1 MHDAF
6 AIGADQHVAILLPT
20 DRRGKCRH
28 IIGGLLHDA
37 VENMIHLAQC
47 SCIRHKI
54 DTYSLV
60 LEVERDDWIGKLLR
74 IGVDCIVLTATRN
87 VLAIVRGKSNEILF
101 IQVSAPNREHT

>member
-1 MHDAF
+1 MPLLLAPISMLLF
-6 AIGADQHVAILLPT
+6 FFQQTAVVNAGTSSVAYYMT
-20 DRRGKCRH
+20 QS
-28 IIGGLLHDA
+28 
-37 VENMIHLAQC
+37 IHLAQC